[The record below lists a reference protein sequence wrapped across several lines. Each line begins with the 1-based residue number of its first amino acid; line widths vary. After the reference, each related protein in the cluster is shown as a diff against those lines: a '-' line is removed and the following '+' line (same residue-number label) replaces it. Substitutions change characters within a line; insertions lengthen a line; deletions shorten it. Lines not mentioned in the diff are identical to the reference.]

1 MMGYL
6 EVKFVIVIVVFFLG
20 VNVNDFKVALMFMA
34 TCLRRKM
41 FFFNISPVY
50 RNHGTHAHGTR
61 SSSDLTCTRTSSDF

>member
-41 FFFNISPVY
+41 FFFKYQSCFAEIMEPIPMVPEV
-50 RNHGTHAHGTR
+50 
-61 SSSDLTCTRTSSDF
+61 LVI